1 MLQHQ
6 DVQRKS
12 YETSSASNTLSI
24 IAVVAVALNLR
35 PALAALGP
43 VLDRIEEASGLTST
57 GAGALTTLPV
67 FLMGLGALA
76 GSSLQQWIGDR
87 RGIALGVAIIALA
100 CIARLFWFSSA
111 GLLTSAVACGLGIA
125 AVQALMPGFIK
136 RVFPAGAGR
145 VMGLY
150 STGIMGGATL
160 AAATAAGLSRYVGWE
175 AMLALWGLPALF
187 ALVVWQGASSS
198 DASAQRTESSQAIG
212 RYPSQSGKAYLLLIF
227 FGVGTGAYTLVLAWL
242 PPFYVQ
248 LGRSEDIAGYMLAG
262 LTLMEVVAGLAV
274 SAFINR
280 FPDRRG
286 PLIAALFA
294 ILAGLTCLIIMPLT
308 LGLPAM
314 ILLGLGIGAL
324 FPLSLIVTLDHAD
337 EPASAG
343 RLLAFVQGGG
353 YIIASVMPFA
363 AGWLRGHSD
372 DLSQAWVM
380 MAVGI
385 CLLILLA
392 TRFSPEKRII

>member
-6 DVQRKS
+6 DAQHNR
-12 YETSSASNTLSI
+12 YEPSSASNTLSI
-24 IAVVAVALNLR
+24 IAVVTVALNLR

-43 VLDRIEEASGLTST
+43 VLGRIEAASGLTST

-100 CIARLFWFSSA
+100 CIARLFCFSSA
-111 GLLTSAVACGLGIA
+111 ALLTSAAACGLGIA

-187 ALVVWQGASSS
+187 ALVLWQGASSS

-212 RYPSQSGKAYLLLIF
+212 RYPSQSGK
-227 FGVGTGAYTLVLAWL
+227 
-242 PPFYVQ
+242 
-248 LGRSEDIAGYMLAG
+248 S
-262 LTLMEVVAGLAV
+262 
-274 SAFINR
+274 
-280 FPDRRG
+280 
-286 PLIAALFA
+286 
-294 ILAGLTCLIIMPLT
+294 
-308 LGLPAM
+308 
-314 ILLGLGIGAL
+314 
-324 FPLSLIVTLDHAD
+324 
-337 EPASAG
+337 
-343 RLLAFVQGGG
+343 
-353 YIIASVMPFA
+353 
-363 AGWLRGHSD
+363 
-372 DLSQAWVM
+372 
-380 MAVGI
+380 
-385 CLLILLA
+385 
-392 TRFSPEKRII
+392 

>member
-1 MLQHQ
+1 VLQHQ

-100 CIARLFWFSSA
+100 CTARLFWFSSA
-111 GLLTSAVACGLGIA
+111 GLLTSAAACGLGIA
-125 AVQALMPGFIK
+125 AAQALMPGFIK

-187 ALVVWQGASSS
+187 ALVLWQGASSS

-248 LGRSEDIAGYMLAG
+248 LGRSEDIAGYVLAG

-286 PLIAALFA
+286 PLA
-294 ILAGLTCLIIMPLT
+294 
-308 LGLPAM
+308 
-314 ILLGLGIGAL
+314 
-324 FPLSLIVTLDHAD
+324 VTL
-337 EPASAG
+337 
-343 RLLAFVQGGG
+343 LAN
-353 YIIASVMPFA
+353 
-363 AGWLRGHSD
+363 LRG
-372 DLSQAWVM
+372 A
-380 MAVGI
+380 
-385 CLLILLA
+385 
-392 TRFSPEKRII
+392 

>member
-1 MLQHQ
+1 MHNSDIDQPHIA
-6 DVQRKS
+6 QRVF
-12 YETSSASNTLSI
+12 TSNTLAI

-43 VLDRIEEASGLTST
+43 VLDRIEAASGLTST

-76 GSSLQQWIGDR
+76 GSSLQRWVGEG
-87 RGIALGVAIIALA
+87 RGIAFGVAIIALA
-100 CIARLFWFSSA
+100 CVARLFWFSSA
-111 GLLTSAVACGLGIA
+111 GLLASAAASGLGIA

-136 RVFPAGAGR
+136 RVFPLDAGR
-145 VMGLY
+145 IMGLY

-160 AAATAAGLSRYVGWE
+160 AAATAAGLSRFVGWE
-175 AMLALWGLPALF
+175 AMLGLWGLPALL
-187 ALVVWQGASSS
+187 ALVLWQGTSSS
-198 DASAQRTESSQAIG
+198 YTSVRRTVFRQAVG
-212 RYPSQSGKAYLLLIF
+212 RPPSRSGRAWLLLVF

-248 LGRSEDIAGYMLAG
+248 LGRSEDVAGYVLAG
-262 LTLMEVVAGLAV
+262 LTLMEVIAGLAV

-286 PLIAALFA
+286 PLAAALCS
-294 ILAGLTCLIIMPLT
+294 ILGGLICLIIMPLT
-308 LGLPAM
+308 LALPAM

-343 RLLAFVQGGG
+343 RLSAFVQGGG
-353 YIIASVMPFA
+353 YMIASIMPFA
-363 AGWLRGHSD
+363 AGWLRGRSD

-380 MAVGI
+380 MAVGVG
-385 CLLILLA
+385 LLILLA
-392 TRFSPEKRII
+392 TRFSPEERII